1 MRHWIPALALGAA
14 VLAVAPA
21 RAQVAFE
28 ARLDAAIPV
37 EDTGDVY
44 DTGVG
49 FGLRASLDLAPSFA
63 LYGGYSQFNLEVDED
78 ILPDAEL
85 EVEGFELGG
94 RVEMGT
100 GAGAG
105 TPYFLLGALFHENDT
120 GIEAGLGVDYP
131 VSWQLAVTPEV
142 RYRKVD
148 DLTYITL
155 GMGARFRF

>member
-1 MRHWIPALALGAA
+1 MRLWIPALALGVA
-14 VLAVAPA
+14 VLGPAPA
-21 RAQVAFE
+21 RAQVALE
-28 ARLDAAIPV
+28 ARLDAGIPV
-37 EDTGDVY
+37 DDTGDVY
-44 DTGVG
+44 DAGVG
-49 FGLRASLDLAPSFA
+49 FGLRASIDLAPSFA
-63 LYGGYSQFNLEVDED
+63 LYGGFSQFNLEVDEE

-94 RVEMGT
+94 RVEMMSGH
-100 GAGAG
+100 GAG
-105 TPYFLLGALFHENDT
+105 TPYFLLGALFHEDET

-148 DLTYITL
+148 ELTYITL